1 MYRILKSLDSDQVI
15 IRAADTGQEIDL
27 RESDLLELQK
37 EINLTYPLQ
46 EQSPVIQVVY
56 RTLIEIA
63 RGDINADTRLSAC
76 RLLLS
81 LEEVEQEKTRLM
93 LEQTRLRAK
102 R

>member
-15 IRAADTGQEIDL
+15 IRAADTGQEINL
-27 RESDLLELQK
+27 RESDLLDLQK

-56 RTLIEIA
+56 RTLVEIA

>member
-15 IRAADTGQEIDL
+15 IRAADTGQEINL
-27 RESDLLELQK
+27 RESDLIDLQK

-56 RTLIEIA
+56 RTLVEIA

>member
-15 IRAADTGQEIDL
+15 IRAADTGQEISL
-27 RESDLLELQK
+27 KETDLLELQK

-56 RTLIEIA
+56 RTLVEIA

-81 LEEVEQEKTRLM
+81 MEEVEQEKTRLM

>member
-1 MYRILKSLDSDQVI
+1 MFRILKSLDDDHVI
-15 IRAADTGQEIDL
+15 IRSVDTNQDIIFKED
-27 RESDLLELQK
+27 DLLELQK

-46 EQSPVIQVVY
+46 EQSPIIQVVH
-56 RTLIEIA
+56 RTLVEIA
-63 RGDINADTRLSAC
+63 RGDISADTRLSAC

-81 LEEVEQEKTRLM
+81 MEEVEQEKTRLM

>member
-15 IRAADTGQEIDL
+15 IRVADTGQEINL

-56 RTLIEIA
+56 RTLVEIA
-63 RGDINADTRLSAC
+63 RGDINAVQGSVLVGC
-76 RLLLS
+76 Y
-81 LEEVEQEKTRLM
+81 
-93 LEQTRLRAK
+93 
-102 R
+102 

>member
-1 MYRILKSLDSDQVI
+1 MFRILKSLDDDHVI
-15 IRAADTGQEIDL
+15 IRSVDTGQDINFKED
-27 RESDLLELQK
+27 DLLELQK

-56 RTLIEIA
+56 RTLLEIA
-63 RGDINADTRLSAC
+63 RGEMNAETRLSAC

-81 LEEVEQEKTRLM
+81 MEEVEQEKIRLM

-102 R
+102 K

>member
-1 MYRILKSLDSDQVI
+1 MFRILKSIDDDQVI
-15 IRAADTGQEIDL
+15 IRAVETGQEINFK
-27 RESDLLELQK
+27 ESDLLELQK

-56 RTLIEIA
+56 RTLLEIA
-63 RGDINADTRLSAC
+63 RGEMNAETRLSAC

-81 LEEVEQEKTRLM
+81 MEEVEQEKIRLM